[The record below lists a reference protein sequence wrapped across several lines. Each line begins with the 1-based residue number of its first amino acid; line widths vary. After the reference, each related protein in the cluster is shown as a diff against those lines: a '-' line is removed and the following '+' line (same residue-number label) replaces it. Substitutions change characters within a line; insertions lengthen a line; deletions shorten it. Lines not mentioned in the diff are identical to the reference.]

1 MTMYPVESLARKMM
15 VDISRRMHMRGYLG
29 SNDVNFS
36 WRIGSNVFLTLATGI
51 FADNLDEKMILKMD
65 LDGNVISSYGPYT
78 PSRDAGMHIQIL
90 REHPGMLGV
99 INAQTPYAT
108 LCAVASKKLEYGL
121 LPKTIFDLGVLPLVP
136 YAEPGSR
143 ELEEKV
149 AKACIG
155 HSGLLLENRGPL
167 VWGFNLVE
175 ALTQLELAEQ
185 YAFLSWHLGFSGEHA
200 LTKDQIDSL
209 LKRRN
214 LWDIQI
220 GGTPLS
226 RESEKPP

>member
-1 MTMYPVESLARKMM
+1 MYPVESLAMKMM
-15 VDISRRMHMRGYLG
+15 VEISHRMQIRGFLG

-36 WRIGSNVFLTLATGI
+36 WRIGSNLFLTLATGI
-51 FADNLDEKMILKMD
+51 FVDNLDENMIIKMD

-78 PSRDAGMHIQIL
+78 PSRDAGMHIQVL
-90 REHPGMLGV
+90 REYPGMLGV

-121 LPKTIFDLGVLPLVP
+121 LPKTIFELGVLPLVP

-149 AKACIG
+149 AEACIG
-155 HSGLLLENRGPL
+155 HNGLLLENRGPL
-167 VWGFNLVE
+167 VWSFNLVE

-185 YAFLSWHLGFSGEHA
+185 YAFLSWHLRFSGEHA
-200 LTKDQIDSL
+200 LTKEQIESL
-209 LKRRN
+209 LKRRD
-214 LWDIQI
+214 LWDIQT
-220 GGTPLS
+220 GGVPLS
-226 RESEKPP
+226 REPLKPP